1 MAQKVRA
8 IRFYCKK
15 LTGDNAG
22 KVYVLEQVTVAGTS
36 DAEQT
41 LKGPVQAEA
50 LLDMYKKTRGRIY
63 PDYEV
68 GYTVVEPIST
78 IKAERPP
85 MGTGATYTSASGLA
99 GVLLGETVSAKMEF
113 IPKKN
118 PRREFPYSHLVLQPF
133 HGSRPADT
141 DGYWD
146 PNPNY
151 TTCFCFDFPITQMF
165 RSVDNLTGVY
175 QNVSGIVHIKDT
187 ATLSNAE
194 IASKGFDLINNN
206 HNGLYYS
213 DDIEWRPQSDTVEA

>member
-1 MAQKVRA
+1 MAQKVQV
-8 IRFYCKK
+8 IRFHCRKIS
-15 LTGDNAG
+15 GENAG
-22 KVYVLEQVTVAGTS
+22 KVYVLEQVTVASTE
-36 DAEQT
+36 AEQT

-63 PDYEV
+63 PEYEV
-68 GYTVVEPIST
+68 GYTVIKPTVAASIS
-78 IKAERPP
+78 PVP
-85 MGTGATYTSASGLA
+85 VGTTGDYTSPAAFA
-99 GVLLGETVSAKMEF
+99 GVLLEATVSAKMEF

-118 PRREFPYSHLVLQPF
+118 PRREFPYSHLILQPF

-151 TTCFCFDFPITQMF
+151 TTCFCFDFSMRDMF
-165 RSVDNLTGVY
+165 RSTSNLTGVY
-175 QNVSGIVHIKDT
+175 QNVANIVHIKDT

-213 DDIEWRPQSDTVEA
+213 DDIEWRPQEDTVEA